1 VSKEIKAGKV
11 HLKDELSDDK
21 KRKIKIFVKDY
32 MDKVMARRA
41 QKQLAKQQETA
52 PGPSESVSTIDTP
65 IRPGST
71 PRDHSTKD
79 VEPDTPTSRGES
91 KTPLAREVAD
101 TNGDSKQ
108 SPAEFVGT
116 LENEGLLDM

>member
-11 HLKDELSDDK
+11 HVKDELSDDK

-32 MDKVMARRA
+32 MDKIMARRA
-41 QKQLAKQQETA
+41 QKQLAKQQDTA

-65 IRPGST
+65 VRPGST

-79 VEPDTPTSRGES
+79 VEPDTPNSRGES
-91 KTPLAREVAD
+91 KTPLAREAAD
-101 TNGDSKQ
+101 TNGAKKQ
-108 SPAEFVGT
+108 SSAEFLGIM
-116 LENEGLLDM
+116 E